1 MENLLPLIGGLGFVV
16 LIIGPAVLF
25 EAWTE
30 SRERRRKKRLDKQL
44 SAVRKRRASEA
55 RKKQAK
61 EDAA

>member
-1 MENLLPLIGGLGFVV
+1 MDNLFPLIGGLGFLG

-44 SAVRKRRASEA
+44 AAIRKQRAIEA

>member
-1 MENLLPLIGGLGFVV
+1 MDNLFPLIGGLGFLG
-16 LIIGPAVLF
+16 LIIGPAVVI

-44 SAVRKRRASEA
+44 AAIRKQRAIEA

>member
-1 MENLLPLIGGLGFVV
+1 MENLLPLIGGLGFLG
-16 LIIGPAVLF
+16 LIIGPAVVV
-25 EAWTE
+25 EAWME

-44 SAVRKRRASEA
+44 AAIRKQRAIEA